1 MTEPLQFR
9 SRADG
14 QHRAGG
20 DTQADSAP
28 GWSQGIRALYDA
40 VVQEPLPPDFLK
52 LLDELGKKAGK

>member
-9 SRADG
+9 GRTDG

-20 DTQADSAP
+20 NAPVDPAP

-40 VVQEPLPPDFLK
+40 VVQEPLPPDFVK